1 MHTFFHSL
9 CAHLCAY
16 LLLVRACNQGNGAGR
31 SFRLGDYLAAGGGW
45 EPVLGSSGPAG
56 EFWLQRSAPRRPGP
70 LAGRLAAP
78 LQHRWRWKQGRVSES
93 CQSFLVCEGFVCCS
107 TLCALIESV
116 RHRTYKQLRN
126 DISLLLWTAW
136 WRKKCEWHSDGIFMC
151 GRYCWGHKHT
161 LTVHVEPTDYCI
173 LLALNSK
180 TKHFLESPVEYDFL
194 FASQWTFVILFA
206 LLFVCTC
213 GKIWQHL
220 TFFKCINIL
229 RRH

>member
-9 CAHLCAY
+9 CAHLCAH
-16 LLLVRACNQGNGAGR
+16 LLLVRARNQGHGAGR
-31 SFRLGDYLAAGGGW
+31 SVRLGDYLAAGRGW

-56 EFWLQRSAPRRPGP
+56 EFWLQRSAPRCPGP

-78 LQHRWRWKQGRVSES
+78 LQCRWRWKQGRVSES
-93 CQSFLVCEGFVCCS
+93 HQSFSVCEGFVCCT

-116 RHRTYKQLRN
+116 RHGTYQQLQN
-126 DISLLLWTAW
+126 DISLLLRTAW

-151 GRYCWGHKHT
+151 GRYCRGHKHT

-173 LLALNSK
+173 LLALISK

-194 FASQWTFVILFA
+194 FASQWTLVILFA

-213 GKIWQHL
+213 EKIWENL

-229 RRH
+229 QRR